1 MRVESIHGETNRVQ
15 QKQSNIRRIQWLPGA
30 GNDLTGDLRF
40 SGKLHLDG
48 EFRGTI
54 STDDVLV
61 VGEKATIEAD
71 IKAGEVLISGKVF
84 GNIECVRRVEINASG
99 HFRGDVRTPK
109 FVINEGGIF
118 EGKSLLG
125 TKSRN
130 PAKVYGYPT
139 SRSIASLRLQPRNS
153 GSTLI
158 GAGAPVRPSQSHPE
172 AQHCRPN
179 RCRHR

>member
-1 MRVESIHGETNRVQ
+1 MG
-15 QKQSNIRRIQWLPGA
+15 RRIVFSKNKAISDEFSGFLAQGTTL
-30 GNDLTGDLRF
+30 NGDLRF

-84 GNIECVRRVEINASG
+84 GNIECVRRVEINPSG

-118 EGKSLLG
+118 EGKSLAMD
-125 TKSRN
+125 KQESRESLWV
-130 PAKVYGYPT
+130 PEKPIDSVVET
-139 SRSIASLRLQPRNS
+139 SA
-153 GSTLI
+153 T
-158 GAGAPVRPSQSHPE
+158 
-172 AQHCRPN
+172 
-179 RCRHR
+179 

>member
-1 MRVESIHGETNRVQ
+1 MFSKNKAISDEFSGFLAQGTTLN
-15 QKQSNIRRIQWLPGA
+15 
-30 GNDLTGDLRF
+30 GDLRF

-71 IKAGEVLISGKVF
+71 IKAGEVLISGKVL

-118 EGKSLLG
+118 EGKSLAMD
-125 TKSRN
+125 KQESRESLWV
-130 PAKVYGYPT
+130 PEKPIDSVVET
-139 SRSIASLRLQPRNS
+139 SA
-153 GSTLI
+153 T
-158 GAGAPVRPSQSHPE
+158 
-172 AQHCRPN
+172 
-179 RCRHR
+179 